1 MKRLKLLLLTCLLC
15 FPFGVLAK
23 AESCNYQDGTGST
36 VVSAVTDDG
45 FLARATVKVTKYKG
59 NSMNKNATLG
69 VNSVKLTKCFKYMRL
84 FRNSTNNFAYE
95 FHYQVSDSETA
106 LTGSSTDQG
115 VLLTLNGESYG
126 DTSQKSCN
134 NYYMLGKTSSTDT
147 LDFKVKRLSS
157 ISFNFFTYA
166 DGSRVF
172 CVNYDNTNS
181 CSEKFTG
188 TSVPTVKTNIANGT
202 SDSSSFTIASSSING
217 FFGSPS
223 CVRDEQFN
231 IKKQGDVYRLITRYD
246 TAIEDAANDPKG
258 NIEVT
263 DVGFCDPVQ
272 SNGVLKAFQ
281 VIGYIIYVAKFLIPL
296 LLIIFGSIDFA
307 KAIISSSDKAG
318 SEAISSFVKR
328 VVAAVIIFFVP
339 TIISFVLDLI
349 DDASATIND
358 ENFTNCKTCLFDPLS
373 KECLAQNIVDDK

>member
-45 FLARATVKVTKYKG
+45 FLAPAVVKVTSFNGEKFADDKAPSASKQT
-59 NSMNKNATLG
+59 NSPQQ
-69 VNSVKLTKCFKYMRL
+69 LTKCWKYMRIIKL
-84 FRNSTNNFAYE
+84 ESYNTSGVYT
-95 FHYQVSDSETA
+95 YQVSDDASKLQGVA
-106 LTGSSTDQG
+106 KNLG
-115 VLLTLNGESYG
+115 VLLTKYDKV
-126 DTSQKSCN
+126 DTS
-134 NYYMLGKTSSTDT
+134 G
-147 LDFKVKRLSS
+147 
-157 ISFNFFTYA
+157 
-166 DGSRVF
+166 
-172 CVNYDNTNS
+172 
-181 CSEKFTG
+181 TG
-188 TSVPTVKTNIANGT
+188 
-202 SDSSSFTIASSSING
+202 
-217 FFGSPS
+217 
-223 CVRDEQFN
+223 
-231 IKKQGDVYRLITRYD
+231 
-246 TAIEDAANDPKG
+246 DAANDPNG